1 MDQVKE
7 NMQLK
12 NLNLFSPE
20 QIPYKGL
27 LKVRVIPPQNLR
39 HPVLPIRIKVYNIKI
54 TRFFLNKIY
63 LRTIPVFY
71 SHYVYRVQLN
81 MKKNRPALTIT
92 FVPIQTLNE
101 RLPIQD
107 LILS

>member
-1 MDQVKE
+1 M
-7 NMQLK
+7 
-12 NLNLFSPE
+12 
-20 QIPYKGL
+20 
-27 LKVRVIPPQNLR
+27 
-39 HPVLPIRIKVYNIKI
+39 
-54 TRFFLNKIY
+54 FFLNKTY
-63 LRTIPVFY
+63 LRTILVFY